1 MIQSI
6 ILYGL
11 SLGAIY
17 ALIAIT
23 YNVVYSSSRVMSF
36 AAGAIGMLGGVF
48 GGLFLTVLGWGTLP
62 SLLATVALC
71 AAISVLSEVIAV
83 RPVLDKLE
91 QHLYILSTLA
101 VAIIIQQ
108 STALFWSTEP
118 QPFPRLEGLGDW
130 PVLQRFWLP
139 IVSLVVVF
147 VVLHLIYKH
156 TVMGLAFL
164 AVAEDNY
171 AGRALGL
178 PETRLRMIS
187 FAMGGAIA
195 GLAGFSGGQLLLA
208 YFGNAH
214 LMIFYGFIPVALGSV
229 GSNKGAV
236 IMGIVLG
243 LFQQTANFLFGGV
256 FASVA
261 VFAAFIAAM
270 LMMPEGIFGNRYE
283 RRV

>member
-1 MIQSI
+1 MILSI

-23 YNVVYSSSRVMSF
+23 YNVAYSSSRVMSF
-36 AAGAIGMLGGVF
+36 TAGAIGMLGGVF
-48 GGLFLTVLGWGTLP
+48 GAAFMSDLGWGTIP
-62 SLLATVALC
+62 SLVATLAVC
-71 AAISVLSEVIAV
+71 AAIGVLVELIAV

-101 VAIIIQQ
+101 VAIIVQQ
-108 STALFWSTEP
+108 GTALFYSSEP
-118 QPFPRLEGLGDW
+118 QPFPRLPEFGDW

-139 IVSLVVVF
+139 VASLAVVF
-147 VVLHLIYKH
+147 VALQLIYKH
-156 TVMGLAFL
+156 TTMGRAFL

-171 AGRALGL
+171 AARALGL
-178 PETRLRMIS
+178 PEARLRMIS

-208 YFGNAH
+208 YFGNVH
-214 LMIFYGFIPVALGSV
+214 LLIFYGFIPVALGSV
-229 GSNKGAV
+229 GSNKGAL
-236 IMGIVLG
+236 IMGLVLG

-256 FASVA
+256 FASVV

-270 LMMPEGIFGNRYE
+270 LIVPDGLFGNRYE